1 MAPKLQLVKAT
12 LAVGVSLG
20 MALLTCLSGC
30 WIGAGFSDYGRRA
43 SLHEHLNKAANME
56 CCDAPSGGNSPAKNN
71 QQQHHSTQ
79 IASCCPPEAVLSQ
92 TQIAAPLVTLSSSL
106 FATSRSIPALSDERS
121 EAHKNYAHS
130 GRETLLETHLL
141 RI

>member
-1 MAPKLQLVKAT
+1 MAPKLQFVKAT
-12 LAVGVSLG
+12 LAIGVSLG

-71 QQQHHSTQ
+71 KQQHHPTQ

-106 FATSRSIPALSDERS
+106 FATSPMPALFYERS
-121 EAHKNYAHS
+121 EAREGYSQS